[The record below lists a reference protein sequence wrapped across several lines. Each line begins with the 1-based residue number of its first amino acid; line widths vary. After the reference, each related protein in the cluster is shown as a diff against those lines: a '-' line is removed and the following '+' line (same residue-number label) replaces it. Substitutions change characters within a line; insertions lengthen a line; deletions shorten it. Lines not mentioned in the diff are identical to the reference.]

1 MLLSIKKCSIHFGGL
16 AAVSELDLELER
28 ECLVGMIGP
37 NGAGKTTVFN
47 LITGVYKPT
56 AGTIEFE
63 GKPLSG
69 LKTPQIARLGIS
81 RTFQNIRLFKSLTVY
96 QTVQAAAHYQAGY
109 GFFGATIQGAKF
121 HRHEKRI
128 DSLIVEAL
136 DFFDLRDKMDEPAL
150 SLPYGMQ
157 RRVELV
163 RAMICRPRLVL
174 LDEPA
179 AGMNQSEKNQLMSL
193 IRRAREFYKC
203 GILLIEHDMSVVMGI
218 CERIAVLDYGI
229 KIAEGSPREIQNNP
243 AVLEAYLGERI
254 EN

>member
-1 MLLSIKKCSIHFGGL
+1 M
-16 AAVSELDLELER
+16 AAVSDLDLELER
-28 ECLVGMIGP
+28 GCLVGMIGP

-63 GKPLSG
+63 GRSLRG

-96 QTVQAAAHYQAGY
+96 RTLQAAIHYQAGY
-109 GFFGATIQGAKF
+109 GLFGATIQGPKF
-121 HRHEKRI
+121 LRCEKQI
-128 DSLIVEAL
+128 DNVIIEAL
-136 DFFDLRDKMDEPAL
+136 EFFGLRDIMDEHAL

-179 AGMNQSEKNQLMSL
+179 AGMNQSEKNQLMNL
-193 IRRAREFYKC
+193 IRRAREFYRC